1 MIETG
6 ARRGR
11 FPAGPEASDLS
22 AACDPS
28 ALRAVLAA
36 RGMRS
41 SAEIESAVR
50 GIVAGREVTATTA
63 ELTGLG

>member
-11 FPAGPEASDLS
+11 FPAGPGASDLS
-22 AACDPS
+22 AACDLS
-28 ALRAVLAA
+28 ALRAVLAT